1 MSIITQTRDLH
12 SSQVPNHGEEAMRR
26 LQQAVLCSA
35 SVWALAAPAHAEA
48 VAGSSGA
55 AEMETA
61 SETTTIVVTARR
73 REEDVQDVPVVVN
86 SVTSDEIAKLN
97 LQNFTEVQT
106 LVPGLQ
112 LQVNDNG
119 IGSNAQI
126 RGVAFD
132 INASTQPTVEF
143 YLNDAVANSTLVLQQ
158 MYDVAQVDVLRGPQG
173 TLRGR
178 ASPSGSITVTTR
190 KPDLYE
196 VGGNLSTSASDI
208 GSLNFNGAVG
218 VPIIEG
224 VLGIR
229 AAGTWSETEGNR
241 VRTINTGL
249 DGRDP
254 FTRSK
259 GGRLTALFE
268 PADWLRFEG
277 MYQRTDTQSRSYSQY
292 ASFSLFDSTAAESSL
307 VIKPKDRLSIQET
320 PRTYHQKFDLF
331 NWRAEARFAD
341 QVLIY
346 QGAHTKGDIV
356 AQTNSDLANAFEGF
370 DYFQTTHSRTNETT
384 HEVRLQNDS
393 RLFDMFD
400 YVIGYFNWTRHAPTE
415 LTLETPVVLPLPPA
429 YGGGVVFVQPTD
441 VLTSG
446 DVKENSVFGN
456 VIAHIGDKVQLS
468 GGLRYINFKSP
479 AGTLTIGSTVLPG
492 AAKVDDNKW
501 IYTASAQYFI
511 TPEVMVYASTG
522 SSYRPG
528 PTIVGNFSPIQSDL
542 QRSFTYLDSE
552 SSKSYELGLKSTFL
566 DNRLRVN
573 ITGYHQTF
581 TNYPYKLTAGVYT
594 QTFTYVASTGSFA
607 AGVGQSAQFAANV
620 PVEVNGVEA
629 EIGFK
634 VTPHFDLGM
643 TASYTKG
650 KIKNGLVPCD
660 DLNGDG
666 VPDNLT
672 SAPTLAEVQAAY
684 GSNYMGAC
692 RVSQRSSAQ
701 APFSTTVQASYNV
714 PISDKVDFFTRGL
727 LTFQGKSQGDP
738 TLSFD
743 SIGSYGLLNMF
754 AGIRDPRGAWE
765 LNLFA
770 KNLLD
775 TSKATL
781 INAPAVSGYQELQPP
796 TYRTTSGA
804 STTSTYAIINST
816 PPREFGVNFR
826 YAFGSR

>member
-1 MSIITQTRDLH
+1 
-12 SSQVPNHGEEAMRR
+12 MRVLR
-26 LQQAVLCSA
+26 KIVLCSA
-35 SVWALAAPAHAEA
+35 SAMALATSANAQSAPAAD
-48 VAGSSGA
+48 GRA
-55 AEMETA
+55 ALNSADETMA
-61 SETTTIVVTARR
+61 IVVTARR
-73 REEDVQDVPVVVN
+73 REEDVQDVPVVIN
-86 SVTSDEIAKLN
+86 SVTSEEIGKLN

-112 LQVNDNG
+112 LKVNDNG

-143 YLNDAVANSTLVLQQ
+143 YLNDAVANSSLVLQQ
-158 MYDVAQVDVLRGPQG
+158 MYDIAQVDVLRGPQG

-190 KPDLYE
+190 KPDLYQ
-196 VGGNLSTSASDI
+196 VGGNISMTASDI

-218 VPIIEG
+218 LPIIEG

-229 AAGTWSETEGNR
+229 VAGIWSENEGNR
-241 VRTINTGL
+241 VRTINPGL

-254 FTRSK
+254 FNRSRS
-259 GGRLTALFE
+259 GRISAVFE
-268 PADWLRFEG
+268 PVDWLKFEG
-277 MYQRTDTQSRSYSQY
+277 IYQRTDTRSRSYSQY
-292 ASFSLFDSTAAESSL
+292 ASFSLFDDSAAASPVL
-307 VIKPKDRLSIQET
+307 ITPKDRLSIQEV
-320 PRTYHQKFDLF
+320 PRTYKQSFDLF
-331 NWRAEARFAD
+331 NWRAEARFAG

-346 QGAHTKGDIV
+346 QGAYTDGTFD
-356 AQTNSDLANAFEGF
+356 ARTNSDLANAFDGF
-370 DYFQTTHSRTNETT
+370 DYFQTTHSVAKETT
-384 HEVRLQNDS
+384 HEVRLQNES
-393 RLFDMFD
+393 RVFGMFD
-400 YVIGYFNWTRHAPTE
+400 YVIGYFNWTRSSPTN
-415 LTLETPVVLPLPPA
+415 LTLETPVYLPLPPA

-446 DVKENSVFGN
+446 DVKENSIFGN
-456 VIAHIGDKVQLS
+456 VIAHIGDKIQLS

-479 AGTLTIGSTVLPG
+479 AGTLTIGSSVLPG

-501 IYTASAQYFI
+501 IYTASAQYFV
-511 TPEVMVYASTG
+511 TPDVMVYASTG

-552 SSKSYELGLKSTFL
+552 SSKSYELGLKSTLF
-566 DNRLRVN
+566 DKRLRLN
-573 ITGYHQTF
+573 ITGFHQTF
-581 TNYPYKLTAGVYT
+581 NNYPYKLTAGVFT
-594 QTFTYVASTGSFA
+594 QTFTYVDGSFVP
-607 AGVGQSAQFAANV
+607 GVGSSAQFAAKV

-634 VTPHFDLGM
+634 VTPNFDLGV
-643 TASYTKG
+643 TAAYTKG
-650 KIKNGLVPCD
+650 KIKNGLIPCD

-672 SAPTLAEVQAAY
+672 AAPTLQQVQDAY
-684 GSNYMGAC
+684 GNDYMGSC

-701 APFSTTVQASYNV
+701 SPFSATVQASYNV
-714 PISDKVDFFTRGL
+714 PISDQVEFFTRGL

-743 SIGSYGLLNMF
+743 SVDSFGLLNLF

-765 LNLFA
+765 VNVFA
-770 KNLLD
+770 KNVLN
-775 TSKATL
+775 TNKATL
-781 INAPAVSGYQELQPP
+781 INAPAVSGYQVLQPP
-796 TYRTTSGA
+796 TYRTTRGD
-804 STTSTYAIINST
+804 STTSTYSIINST
-816 PPREFGVNFR
+816 PPREFGINIR
-826 YAFGSR
+826 YAFGAR